1 MNERH
6 SSSEPSQVAVVVAFA
21 VAVAAIG
28 LADDASVVA
37 VGPVDVAATVD
48 VNVASEKTPSFRR
61 NL

>member
-37 VGPVDVAATVD
+37 VGLVDVAATVD